1 MKTVG
6 FAGLAAVVAFLAA
19 PSAGLAQAQD
29 ADHFSWHGALARGK
43 TLEIT
48 GISGSIRAEAATGS
62 EVEVTAVKRG
72 SAGDRAEV
80 RIEVE
85 QDDDGVTI
93 CAVYGSGSGCH
104 RGGRSHSHDNEA
116 SVEFVAHVPAGVAFA
131 GSMVSGDVEVVG
143 LAARVEANSVS
154 GDVAIRNVR
163 ANVSAHSVSGDAT
176 LEGVDGQEVDG
187 NTVSGDVAFS
197 GPIRPDGRYTFH
209 SVSGNL
215 TLRVQGDLNARISLN
230 TVSGDIESDFP
241 ITIGGGGGR
250 FGRRNMDFTVGSGGA
265 RLELGTVSGDFRL
278 QRAGAAGR

>member
-19 PSAGLAQAQD
+19 PSAGVAQAQD
-29 ADHFSWHGALARGK
+29 ADHFNWHGALARGK
-43 TLEIT
+43 TLEVT
-48 GISGSIRAEAATGS
+48 GIAGSIRAEASTGS

-72 SAGDRAEV
+72 TADDRAEI

-85 QDDDGVTI
+85 QDGDGVTI

-104 RGGRSHSHDNEA
+104 GRNHSHGHDNDA
-116 SVEFVAHVPAGVAFA
+116 SVEFVARVPAGVAFS
-131 GSMVSGDVEVVG
+131 GSMVSGDVEVAG
-143 LAARVEANSVS
+143 LGARVEANSVS
-154 GDVAIRNVR
+154 GDVTVRNVH

-176 LEGVDGQEVDG
+176 LEGVDGQDVDG
-187 NTVSGDVAFS
+187 NTVSGDIGFS
-197 GPIRPDGRYTFH
+197 GPIRQAGRYAFR

-215 TLRVQGDLNARISLN
+215 TLRVQGDLNARVTLS

-241 ITIGGGGGR
+241 MTIGGGGR
-250 FGRRNMDFTVGSGGA
+250 FGRRNMDFTIGSGDA

>member
-1 MKTVG
+1 MKIVV
-6 FAGLAAVVAFLAA
+6 FAGLAVVAAYLAA
-19 PSAGLAQAQD
+19 PSAGVAQAQD

-43 TLEIT
+43 TLEIS
-48 GISGSIRAEAATGS
+48 GISGSIRVEPSTGS

-72 SAGDRAEV
+72 PADDRAEI

-93 CAVYGSGSGCH
+93 CAVYGSGGGCH
-104 RGGRSHSHDNEA
+104 RSHSHTRDNEA
-116 SVEFVAHVPAGVAFA
+116 SVEFVAHVPAGVAFS
-131 GSMVSGDVEVVG
+131 GSMVSGDVDVAG
-143 LAARVEANSVS
+143 LGARVEVNSVS
-154 GDVAIRNVR
+154 GDVAVRNVH

-176 LEGVDGQEVDG
+176 LEGVDGQEVDA
-187 NTVSGDVAFS
+187 NTVSGDVAFT
-197 GPIRPDGRYTFH
+197 GPIRQAGRYTFR

-215 TLRVQGDLNARISLN
+215 TLRVQGDLNAHVSLN

-241 ITIGGGGGR
+241 MTLGGGGR
-250 FGRRNMDFTVGSGGA
+250 FGRRNMDFTIGSGDA